1 MGSRPGM
8 LSASSAVLGLLVGFS
23 FGWSWGWL
31 TAQLGLTLLLLLWTA
46 RDLAPLQLC
55 RAAAAFG
62 AGLGLSGLGEL
73 PFSLQPGLQLFSL
86 LPLLLFTAAHALASG
101 LSAALLGLL
110 KPGAGMWRWLLI
122 WPALWMLQEHALSL
136 GRLAMPWLR
145 LGVLQAPSGPF
156 AALLP
161 LGGSLLAGAAM
172 WLLAALLML
181 ALRRAH
187 SNRKPVAAAAGLLLA
202 LCALIGK
209 LDWTEARG
217 TLRVHL
223 LQLPAADA
231 TTGPA
236 LQGAAVLSSLLEA
249 ADQARGELLISPQ
262 LALEKTEQALPP
274 GYLAVLQAALA
285 ERQSDLLLGMYL
297 NAEAGLGHGLHNGA
311 LALGASGRQQAAKH
325 QLLPFGE
332 FIPLPAGA
340 WRDAVDR
347 LAGRPSQ
354 DTVAAPLRAEAMAL
368 AGQRAAV
375 SFCYELAF
383 SEQWRSAAAEAG
395 LLISLSSDG
404 HHPAA
409 QQLRQFQQIAQARA
423 LEYQKP
429 LLRSS
434 DLGGLALDHRAQAL
448 AGEAGRYLLEAR
460 QGLTPYARCGDSLAL
475 LLAGLMLSL
484 ALARKR
490 DPNSS
495 QNDGSRAGPPG
506 HAQTIAIAGPIS
518 TQKGQVLMASVG
530 LLLITAGLL
539 YFLVNT
545 GQTVTEKMRVTNAA
559 DAAAY
564 SAGVVEARALN
575 ITAYLNRAMVANEIV
590 IAQMVSMASWLRYFA
605 TATDNIPG
613 TMGDITYMLQPDF
626 QALQLSATFAA
637 AKYGVSY
644 LGMTAEELADYVV
657 DYGIGPIITLH
668 DQLVH
673 KVLSPAQAA
682 IQLNLTAGLRQQQIA
697 NDLVRQMDPAL
708 KAELIQTSHGFDR
721 FTKEYAGQERTR
733 FADVTSRSRDPFTR
747 ERNWTIDSADI
758 IVPPVRRDGALK
770 KRGGTDLVGFDE
782 WRAVDTLELHGRRYF
797 CGKFGLSWCDD
808 IQTPIGW
815 GAVNVNAGNGDTG
828 RGHHGN
834 AYQENRRTAGI
845 ADSDMREPLI
855 YKFSGI
861 PASRDLRDLDPKA
874 ERSTYLTMLVSK
886 SQAALM
892 TSGGAAQA
900 KPAGDLALFN
910 DKPAGGELMALSR
923 AEVFFD
929 RIAAR
934 ADGKS
939 EIASLYNPY
948 WRVRLVAPT
957 AGDRAYAA
965 SKQGGLALP

>member
-8 LSASSAVLGLLVGFS
+8 LSTGSAVLGLLVGFS

-46 RDLAPLQLC
+46 RDLAPLRLC

-86 LPLLLFTAAHALASG
+86 LPLLLFTVGHALACG
-101 LSAALLGLL
+101 LSAALLNLI
-110 KPGAGMWRWLLI
+110 KPGAGLWRWLLI
-122 WPALWMLQEHALSL
+122 WPALWMLQEYALSL

-145 LGVLQAPSGPF
+145 LGVMQAPSGPF

-181 ALRRAH
+181 TLRRPH
-187 SNRKPVAAAAGLLLA
+187 SHRKTGAAAAVLLLGF
-202 LCALIGK
+202 CALTGK
-209 LDWTEARG
+209 LDWTEPQG

-231 TTGPA
+231 ATGPA
-236 LQGAAVLSSLLEA
+236 AQGAAVLSQLLEA
-249 ADQARGELLISPQ
+249 ADRARGELLISPQ

-274 GYLAVLQAALA
+274 GYLALLQTTLD

-297 NAEAGLGHGLHNGA
+297 DAQAGLGLHNGA

-347 LAGRPSQ
+347 LAGQPSQ
-354 DTVAAPLRAEAMAL
+354 DTVAAPLRADAMTL
-368 AGQRAAV
+368 ASQRAAV

-409 QQLRQFQQIAQARA
+409 QQRRQFQQIAQARA

-434 DLGGLALDHRAQAL
+434 DLGGLALDHRAQPL
-448 AGEAGRYLLEAR
+448 AGEAGRYRLEAR
-460 QGLTPYARCGDSLAL
+460 HGLTPYARCGDALAL

-484 ALARKR
+484 ALAR
-490 DPNSS
+490 
-495 QNDGSRAGPPG
+495 SRE
-506 HAQTIAIAGPIS
+506 QKIS
-518 TQKGQVLMASVG
+518 LVRRVLFSVQRGQILMASVG

-539 YFLVNT
+539 YFMVNT

-575 ITAYLNRAMVANEIV
+575 VDAYLNRAMVANEIV

-605 TATDNIPG
+605 SATDNIPG

-626 QALQLSATFAA
+626 QALQISATFAA

-657 DYGIGPIITLH
+657 DYGIGPIITVH
-668 DQLVH
+668 DAIVQT
-673 KVLSPAQAA
+673 LSLTQSA
-682 IQLNLTAGLRQQQIA
+682 IQLNLTAGIRQQQIA
-697 NDLVRQMDPAL
+697 NDLVQQMDPGL
-708 KAELIQTSHGFDR
+708 KAELILTSHGFDS
-721 FTKEYAGQERTR
+721 FTKAYSGQERTR

-758 IVPPVRRDGALK
+758 VVPPIRRDGALK
-770 KRGGTDLVGFDE
+770 KRGGTELIGFDE
-782 WRAVDTLELHGRRYF
+782 WRAVDTLELHGRRF
-797 CGKFGLSWCDD
+797 GCGKFGISWCDD

-815 GAVNVNAGNGDTG
+815 GAVNVNAGGGDAG

-834 AYQENRRTAGI
+834 AYGENGRTAGI

-855 YKFSGI
+855 YNFSGI
-861 PASRDLRDLDPKA
+861 PTSRDLRDLDAKA
-874 ERSTYLTMLVSK
+874 ERSTRLTMLVSK

-900 KPAGDLALFN
+900 KPAGALALFD
-910 DKPAGGELMALSR
+910 DKPAGGQLMALAR

-934 ADGKS
+934 ADGKT

-957 AGDRAYAA
+957 AGDKLYAA
-965 SKQGGLALP
+965 TKQGGLALP